1 MYQLVNE
8 HGNPMKAPTCQ
19 FNEIVGKIQVLSLD
33 VRSSLSEEEL
43 SDRLRK
49 GFGTGG
55 LGLEVKAEGPG
66 RLTFE
71 GGGGYVCASF
81 HGEGGRTRLNIV
93 THGWA
98 VQVKKFF
105 AELP

>member
-1 MYQLVNE
+1 MYQRANE
-8 HGNPMKAPTCQ
+8 HENPMKAPPCQ
-19 FNEIVGKIQVLSLD
+19 FSEIIGKIQVLSLD

-49 GFGTGG
+49 WFGKGG
-55 LGLEVKAEGPG
+55 LGLEVKAVGPG
-66 RLTFE
+66 GLTFE
-71 GGGGYVCASF
+71 GGGGYVSAVF
-81 HGEGGRTRLNIV
+81 HGECSGTRLNIV